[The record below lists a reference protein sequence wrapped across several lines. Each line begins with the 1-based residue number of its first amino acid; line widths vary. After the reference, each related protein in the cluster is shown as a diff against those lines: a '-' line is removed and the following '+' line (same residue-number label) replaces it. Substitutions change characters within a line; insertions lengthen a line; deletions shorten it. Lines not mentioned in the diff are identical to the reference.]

1 MPNPLWAN
9 DGMAFDLGRQ
19 ADIGDGMAA
28 SGADPVD
35 RSLLRNGTG
44 GAQGYRDT

>member
-1 MPNPLWAN
+1 MEL
-9 DGMAFDLGRQ
+9 
-19 ADIGDGMAA
+19 AA